1 MLHLPRQFFAYF
13 FVSLAILM
21 CFLTLFLSD
30 RLVKELARE
39 EQEKMEVWALATET
53 LASESGPMADEMDV
67 ALILRILEGNR
78 TIPLILFDADTGER
92 MAHNIKVPEKN
103 SESFLEKKMH
113 AFGQKH
119 EPIVLHEMNQLLY
132 YDDSRLLRQ
141 LQLYPFLQLVIISLF
156 IGLAFLALNRSRR
169 AEQNRVWV
177 GLSKETAHQLGTPI
191 SSLMAWSEY
200 LKLKQVDRDMLS
212 EIDKDIARL
221 QMIAERF
228 SKIGSATDLDAVDLH
243 EALERSL
250 NYMKK
255 RVSREVEF
263 RVARPARPVQVK
275 LNEPLFNWVI
285 ENLVKNGVDAMQG
298 KGAIAFAISEK
309 GRYAYLDISDTGK
322 GMPRSMFNTIFQP
335 GYTTKER
342 GWGLGL
348 SLVKRI
354 VEKNHEGKIRVK
366 RSEPGVGTTFRI
378 RSEERRVGK

>member
-13 FVSLAILM
+13 LVSLAILM

-141 LQLYPFLQLVIISLF
+141 L
-156 IGLAFLALNRSRR
+156 
-169 AEQNRVWV
+169 
-177 GLSKETAHQLGTPI
+177 
-191 SSLMAWSEY
+191 
-200 LKLKQVDRDMLS
+200 
-212 EIDKDIARL
+212 
-221 QMIAERF
+221 
-228 SKIGSATDLDAVDLH
+228 
-243 EALERSL
+243 
-250 NYMKK
+250 
-255 RVSREVEF
+255 
-263 RVARPARPVQVK
+263 
-275 LNEPLFNWVI
+275 
-285 ENLVKNGVDAMQG
+285 
-298 KGAIAFAISEK
+298 
-309 GRYAYLDISDTGK
+309 
-322 GMPRSMFNTIFQP
+322 
-335 GYTTKER
+335 
-342 GWGLGL
+342 
-348 SLVKRI
+348 
-354 VEKNHEGKIRVK
+354 
-366 RSEPGVGTTFRI
+366 
-378 RSEERRVGK
+378 

>member
-119 EPIVLHEMNQLLY
+119 EPIVLREMNQLLY

-228 SKIGSATDLDAVDLH
+228 SKIGSTADLDAVDLH

-309 GRYAYLDISDTGK
+309 GRHAYLDISDTGK

-378 RSEERRVGK
+378 AMKKVRS

>member
-228 SKIGSATDLDAVDLH
+228 SKIGSATDLDAVELH

-378 RSEERRVGK
+378 AMKKVRS

>member
-228 SKIGSATDLDAVDLH
+228 SKIGSATDLDAVELH

-309 GRYAYLDISDTGK
+309 GRHAYLDISDTGK

-354 VEKNHEGKIRVK
+354 VEKNHEGKIWVK

-378 RSEERRVGK
+378 AMKKVRS

>member
-378 RSEERRVGK
+378 AMKKVRS

>member
-354 VEKNHEGKIRVK
+354 VEKNHEGKIWVK

-378 RSEERRVGK
+378 AMKKVRS

>member
-228 SKIGSATDLDAVDLH
+228 SKIGSATDLDAVELH

-354 VEKNHEGKIRVK
+354 VEKNHEGKIWVK

-378 RSEERRVGK
+378 AMKKVRS

>member
-53 LASESGPMADEMDV
+53 LASESGPKADEMDV

-119 EPIVLHEMNQLLY
+119 EPIVLREMNQLLY

-228 SKIGSATDLDAVDLH
+228 SKIGSTADLDAVDLH

-309 GRYAYLDISDTGK
+309 GRHAYLDISDTGK

-354 VEKNHEGKIRVK
+354 VEKNHEGKIWVK

-378 RSEERRVGK
+378 AMKKVRS